1 MTFVGKVLVVVQVVL
16 SLFFMAFAGAV
27 FTIQTNWKTAFEK
40 QISDL
45 EVLRKD
51 AESQQAKFDKLKD
64 DVKKVVFGEQA
75 NLTDLDDLLNWEND
89 ILTEAKG
96 RSLVEYLAIVKSER
110 DAATQSLATMTT
122 ERDNLVAQNERLLAE
137 KRILIDEAN
146 ARRGEANKARV
157 VIAALHKKQDTLVSN
172 LKIKDDQL
180 LAQERKIGQL
190 DLMVKAA
197 QEQIIDLNLMKE
209 RLFAVLE
216 KENIDPDQAL
226 TADAL
231 PPAPDVGGL
240 VLAARR
246 VKTSQF
252 VEISIGSDDGLV
264 KGHKLYV
271 FRTAENNG
279 GRPKYLGRIQLMH
292 VTPDRSVGSIVE
304 PAKNGIISR
313 EDHVTTKF

>member
-27 FTIQTNWKTAFEK
+27 FTIQTNWKTSYEK
-40 QISDL
+40 QVSELADLNKRVESD
-45 EVLRKD
+45 R
-51 AESQQAKFDKLKD
+51 ATFDKLKN

-75 NLTDLDDLLNWEND
+75 NMTDLDDLLNWEND
-89 ILTEAKG
+89 ILAEAKG
-96 RSLVEYLAIVKSER
+96 RSLIEYLAIVKNER
-110 DAATQSLATMTT
+110 DAATQALGTMTV

-146 ARRGEANKARV
+146 ARRGEANKARI
-157 VIAALHKKQDTLVSN
+157 VIAELHKKQDSLVTS

-180 LAQERKIGQL
+180 LAQERTISQL
-190 DLMVKAA
+190 DSMIKGA
-197 QEQIIDLNLMKE
+197 QEQIIELMQLKD

-216 KENIDPDQAL
+216 KENIDPDKAL
-226 TADAL
+226 SDDVL

-240 VLAARR
+240 VLAART

-292 VTPDRSVGSIVE
+292 VTPDRAVGSVVE
-304 PAKNGIISR
+304 PAKNGIITR